1 MNRFSIGTHAFIL
14 IVLAVGIIYSLPNL
28 YPAKPAIQ
36 IAYTDSG
43 QSADQGLLNEVTEIL
58 SAKSIQSESI
68 GLKDNNIVAKFS
80 SFDDQL
86 AAKSALQRIL
96 LDRAIVAL
104 NLEPSTPQWLRD
116 IGGGP
121 LKLGL
126 DLSGGVHFL
135 LEVDIESALD
145 NRLDSL
151 LNQYRKK
158 FRDDRINVESS
169 QKKDKE
175 LSFSFASDEDYNK
188 ALKVFGDDN
197 ITAVGTALY
206 DIQTNTIRNNVD
218 ISYSQSAIKEIRDY
232 AVGQN
237 LMTLRNRVNE
247 LGVSE
252 PIVQRQGSS
261 RIVVEL
267 PGVQDTTAAKKII
280 GKTANLE
287 FRLEAAPDDNITAV
301 GTALYD
307 IQTNTIRNNVDIS
320 YSQSAIK
327 EIRDYAVGQNLM
339 TLRNRVNELG
349 VSEPIVQRQG
359 SSRIVVELPGVQD
372 TTAAKKIIGKT
383 ANLEFRLE
391 AAPTTSRLRKE
402 EFTYQDE
409 RMGSAYL
416 EKNIIVA
423 GERVTNA
430 SSGFDESGFAQVNIS
445 LDMQGGRAMQK
456 ATSGNIGRRLGVLFV
471 ERKNKSTL
479 TIDENGDEVIEQSS
493 YIEKN
498 IISLATVQA
507 VLGTGFRITGVGSPQ
522 EASELALLLRAG
534 ALAAPMK
541 FVEERTVGPSLG
553 KENIELGIRS
563 IIIGLLSVVLFM
575 VFYYRWFGLAANIAL
590 FANVVLI
597 TGFMSLL
604 GATLTLPGIAGI
616 VLTIGMAVDANVLIF
631 SRIREELAEG
641 RDPQTAIQEGFSRAF
656 VTIFDANVTTLIAS
670 IVLYAI
676 GTGPIK
682 GFAITL
688 SIGII
693 TSMFTAILGTRAII
707 NLMYGNK
714 NIKEL
719 RV

>member
-14 IVLAVGIIYSLPNL
+14 IVLAIGIIYSLPNL

-43 QSADQGLLNEVTEIL
+43 QSADQGLLNEVSDIL
-58 SAKSIQSESI
+58 KAKNIQSESI

-158 FRDDRINVESS
+158 FRDDRISVESS
-169 QKKDKE
+169 QKNDKE
-175 LSFSFASDEDYNK
+175 LSFSFVSDEDYNK
-188 ALKVFGDDN
+188 ALKIFGDDN

-206 DIQTNTIRNNVD
+206 DIQTNAIRNKVD
-218 ISYSQSAIKEIRDY
+218 IAYSQGAIKEIRDY

-287 FRLEAAPDDNITAV
+287 FRLEA
-301 GTALYD
+301 
-307 IQTNTIRNNVDIS
+307 
-320 YSQSAIK
+320 
-327 EIRDYAVGQNLM
+327 
-339 TLRNRVNELG
+339 
-349 VSEPIVQRQG
+349 
-359 SSRIVVELPGVQD
+359 SS
-372 TTAAKKIIGKT
+372 
-383 ANLEFRLE
+383 
-391 AAPTTSRLRKE
+391 TTSRLRKE
-402 EFTYQDE
+402 EFDYKDE
-409 RMGSAYL
+409 RMGSADL
-416 EKNIIVA
+416 EKSVIVA

-471 ERKNKSTL
+471 ERKNKSIL
-479 TIDENGDEVIEQSS
+479 TIDENGNEVIEQSS

-507 VLGTGFRITGVGSPQ
+507 VLGTSFRITGVGSPQ

-553 KENIELGIRS
+553 KENIQLGIKS

-641 RDPQTAIQEGFSRAF
+641 KDPQTAIEQGFSRAF

-714 NIKEL
+714 NIQEL

>member
-1 MNRFSIGTHAFIL
+1 MVLSIG
-14 IVLAVGIIYSLPNL
+14 VIYSLPNL

-43 QSADQGLLNEVTEIL
+43 KSADQILLNQVKDIL
-58 SAKSIQSESI
+58 EDQSTGVESV
-68 GLKDNNIVAKFS
+68 GLKDNNIIAKFDN
-80 SFDDQL
+80 FDDQL
-86 AAKSALQRIL
+86 AGKAALQKIL
-96 LDRAIVAL
+96 LDDAIVAL
-104 NLEPSTPQWLRD
+104 NLEPSTPQWLRN

-135 LEVDIESALD
+135 LEVDIDSALD
-145 NRLDSL
+145 NRLESL
-151 LNQYRKK
+151 LNEYRKK

-169 QKKDKE
+169 RKDNKD
-175 LSFSFASDEDYNK
+175 LVFSFASDEDYNN
-188 ALKVFGDDN
+188 ALRVFNEDN
-197 ITAVGTALY
+197 ITPLGTSLY
-206 DIQTNTIRNNVD
+206 DLSTNSIRNLVELT
-218 ISYSQSAIKEIRDY
+218 YSTSAIKEIRDY

-261 RIVVEL
+261 RIVVQL

-287 FRLEAAPDDNITAV
+287 FRLEAA
-301 GTALYD
+301 
-307 IQTNTIRNNVDIS
+307 S
-320 YSQSAIK
+320 
-327 EIRDYAVGQNLM
+327 
-339 TLRNRVNELG
+339 
-349 VSEPIVQRQG
+349 
-359 SSRIVVELPGVQD
+359 
-372 TTAAKKIIGKT
+372 
-383 ANLEFRLE
+383 
-391 AAPTTSRLRKE
+391 TTSRLRKE
-402 EFTYQDE
+402 EFDWQDE
-409 RMGSAYL
+409 RMGSAFL

-430 SSGFDESGFAQVNIS
+430 NSGFDENGLAQVNIT

-456 ATSGNIGRRLGVLFV
+456 ATNGNIGRRLGVLFV
-471 ERKNKSTL
+471 EQKNKSVL
-479 TIDENGDEVIEQSS
+479 TQDADGNDVIEQTS
-493 YIEKN
+493 YIEKE

-507 VLGTGFRITGVGSPQ
+507 VLGTSFRITGVGSPQ

-553 KENIELGIRS
+553 KENIELGVRS
-563 IIIGLLSVVLFM
+563 IIIGLFSVIAFM
-575 VFYYRWFGLAANIAL
+575 LFYYRWFGFAANIAL

-631 SRIREELAEG
+631 SRIREELKDG
-641 RDPQTAIQEGFSRAF
+641 KDPQTAIQEGFSRAF
-656 VTIFDANVTTLIAS
+656 VTIVDANVTTLIAS

-676 GTGPIK
+676 GTGPVK

-688 SIGII
+688 SIGIL

-707 NLMYGNK
+707 NLMYGNQ

>member
-287 FRLEAAPDDNITAV
+287 FRLEAAP
-301 GTALYD
+301 
-307 IQTNTIRNNVDIS
+307 
-320 YSQSAIK
+320 
-327 EIRDYAVGQNLM
+327 
-339 TLRNRVNELG
+339 
-349 VSEPIVQRQG
+349 
-359 SSRIVVELPGVQD
+359 
-372 TTAAKKIIGKT
+372 
-383 ANLEFRLE
+383 
-391 AAPTTSRLRKE
+391 TTSRLRKE
-402 EFTYQDE
+402 EFTYKDE

>member
-1 MNRFSIGTHAFIL
+1 MNRFSIWTYGLLLF
-14 IVLAVGIIYSLPNL
+14 VLSVGVIYSLPNL

-43 QSADQGLLNEVTEIL
+43 KSADQSLLEEVSNILEVNQIASDSVGLR
-58 SAKSIQSESI
+58 
-68 GLKDNNIVAKFS
+68 DNNIVAKFS
-80 SFDDQL
+80 SFDGQL
-86 AAKSALQRIL
+86 AAKSALQKTL

-104 NLEPSTPQWLRD
+104 NLEPTTPQWLRD

-135 LEVDIESALD
+135 LEVDIDSALD
-145 NRLDSL
+145 NRLESL

-158 FRDDRINVESS
+158 FRDDQISVESS
-169 QKKDKE
+169 KKDNKDII
-175 LSFSFASDEDYNK
+175 FSFASDEDYNK
-188 ALKVFGDDN
+188 ALKFFNDDN
-197 ITAVGTALY
+197 LTATGTALY
-206 DIQTNTIRNNVD
+206 DLKANTIRNIVEL
-218 ISYSQSAIKEIRDY
+218 SYSTNAIKDIRDY

-287 FRLEAAPDDNITAV
+287 FRLEA
-301 GTALYD
+301 G
-307 IQTNTIRNNVDIS
+307 
-320 YSQSAIK
+320 SA
-327 EIRDYAVGQNLM
+327 
-339 TLRNRVNELG
+339 
-349 VSEPIVQRQG
+349 
-359 SSRIVVELPGVQD
+359 
-372 TTAAKKIIGKT
+372 
-383 ANLEFRLE
+383 
-391 AAPTTSRLRKE
+391 TSRLRKE
-402 EFTYQDE
+402 EFSFQDE
-409 RMGSAYL
+409 RMGSAFL
-416 EKNIIVA
+416 ERNVIVA

-430 SSGFDESGFAQVNIS
+430 SSGFDESGFAQVNIT
-445 LDMQGGRAMQK
+445 LDMQGGRALQK
-456 ATSGNIGRRLGVLFV
+456 ATNGNIGRRLGVLFV
-471 ERKNKSTL
+471 ERKNKSVL
-479 TIDENGDEVIEQSS
+479 TIDQNGQEVIEQSS

-507 VLGTGFRITGVGSPQ
+507 VLGTSFRITGVGSPQ

-553 KENIELGIRS
+553 KENIQLGIRS
-563 IIIGLLSVVLFM
+563 IIIGLLSVIAFM
-575 VFYYRWFGLAANIAL
+575 LFYYRWFGFAANIAL
-590 FANVVLI
+590 VANIVLI

-616 VLTIGMAVDANVLIF
+616 VLTIGIAVDANVLIF
-631 SRIREELAEG
+631 SRIKEELKEG
-641 RDPQTAIQEGFSRAF
+641 KDPQTAIQEGFSRAF
-656 VTIFDANVTTLIAS
+656 ITIFDANVTTLIAS
-670 IVLYAI
+670 VVLYAI

-693 TSMFTAILGTRAII
+693 TSMFTAILGTRAIV

-719 RV
+719 RI

>member
-1 MNRFSIGTHAFIL
+1 MVLSIG
-14 IVLAVGIIYSLPNL
+14 VIYSLPNL

-43 QSADQGLLNEVTEIL
+43 KSADQILLNQVKNIL
-58 SAKSIQSESI
+58 EDQSTGAESV
-68 GLKDNNIVAKFS
+68 GLKDNNIIAKFN

-86 AAKSALQRIL
+86 AGKAALQKIL
-96 LDRAIVAL
+96 LDEAIIAL
-104 NLEPSTPQWLRD
+104 NLEPSTPQWLRN
-116 IGGGP
+116 IGAGP

-135 LEVDIESALD
+135 LEVDIDSALD
-145 NRLDSL
+145 NRLESL
-151 LNQYRKK
+151 LNEYRKK

-169 QKKDKE
+169 RKDNKD
-175 LSFSFASDEDYNK
+175 LIFSFPSDEDYNK
-188 ALKVFGDDN
+188 ALKIFSEDN
-197 ITAVGTALY
+197 ITPLGTPLF
-206 DIQTNTIRNNVD
+206 DLRPSSVRNLVELA
-218 ISYSQSAIKEIRDY
+218 YSQSAIKEIRDY

-261 RIVVEL
+261 RIVVQL

-287 FRLEAAPDDNITAV
+287 FRLEAA
-301 GTALYD
+301 
-307 IQTNTIRNNVDIS
+307 S
-320 YSQSAIK
+320 
-327 EIRDYAVGQNLM
+327 
-339 TLRNRVNELG
+339 
-349 VSEPIVQRQG
+349 
-359 SSRIVVELPGVQD
+359 
-372 TTAAKKIIGKT
+372 
-383 ANLEFRLE
+383 
-391 AAPTTSRLRKE
+391 TTSRLRKE
-402 EFTYQDE
+402 EFDWQDE
-409 RMGSAYL
+409 RMGSAFL

-430 SSGFDESGFAQVNIS
+430 SSGFDESGFAQVNIT

-456 ATSGNIGRRLGVLFV
+456 ATNGNIGRRLGVLFV
-471 ERKNKSTL
+471 EQKNKSVL
-479 TIDENGDEVIEQSS
+479 AKDADGNDVIEQTS
-493 YIEKN
+493 YIEKE

-507 VLGTGFRITGVGSPQ
+507 VLGTAFRITGVGSPQ

-553 KENIELGIRS
+553 KENIELGVRS
-563 IIIGLLSVVLFM
+563 IIIGLLSVIAFM
-575 VFYYRWFGLAANIAL
+575 LFYYRWFGFAANIAL
-590 FANVVLI
+590 FANVILI

-631 SRIREELAEG
+631 SRIREELKEG
-641 RDPQTAIQEGFSRAF
+641 KDAQTAIQEGFARAF
-656 VTIFDANVTTLIAS
+656 VTIIDANVTTLIAS

-688 SIGII
+688 SIGIL
-693 TSMFTAILGTRAII
+693 TSMFTAILGTRAIV

-714 NIKEL
+714 NIEEL

>member
-1 MNRFSIGTHAFIL
+1 MNRFSIWTYAFIL
-14 IVLAVGIIYSLPNL
+14 MVLSIGLIYSLPNF

-43 QSADQGLLNEVTEIL
+43 KSADQILLNQVQDIL
-58 SAKSIQSESI
+58 EDQSIDVESV
-68 GLKDNNIVAKFS
+68 GLKDNNIIAKFN

-86 AAKSALQRIL
+86 AGKAALQNTL

-135 LEVDIESALD
+135 LEVDIDSALD
-145 NRLDSL
+145 NRLESL
-151 LNQYRKK
+151 LNEYRKK

-169 QKKDKE
+169 RKEGKE
-175 LSFSFASDEDYNK
+175 LLFSFASDEDYNK
-188 ALKVFGDDN
+188 ALRMFNEDN
-197 ITAVGTALY
+197 ITPLGTLFY
-206 DIQTNTIRNNVD
+206 DLKPNSVRNLVEVA
-218 ISYSQSAIKEIRDY
+218 YSQNAIKEIRDY

-287 FRLEAAPDDNITAV
+287 FRLEAA
-301 GTALYD
+301 
-307 IQTNTIRNNVDIS
+307 S
-320 YSQSAIK
+320 
-327 EIRDYAVGQNLM
+327 
-339 TLRNRVNELG
+339 
-349 VSEPIVQRQG
+349 
-359 SSRIVVELPGVQD
+359 
-372 TTAAKKIIGKT
+372 
-383 ANLEFRLE
+383 
-391 AAPTTSRLRKE
+391 TTSRLRKE
-402 EFTYQDE
+402 EFDFQDE
-409 RMGSAYL
+409 RMGSAFL

-430 SSGFDESGFAQVNIS
+430 SSGFDESGFAQVNIT

-456 ATSGNIGRRLGVLFV
+456 ATNGNIGRRLGVLFV
-471 ERKNKSTL
+471 EQKNKSVL
-479 TIDENGDEVIEQSS
+479 IQDAEGNDVIEQTS
-493 YIEKN
+493 YIEKE

-507 VLGTGFRITGVGSPQ
+507 VLGTAFRITGVGSPQ

-553 KENIELGIRS
+553 KENIELGVRS
-563 IIIGLLSVVLFM
+563 IIIGLLSVIAFM
-575 VFYYRWFGLAANIAL
+575 LFYYRWFGFAANIAL

-631 SRIREELAEG
+631 SRIREELKEG
-641 RDPQTAIQEGFSRAF
+641 KDPQTAIQEGFSRAF
-656 VTIFDANVTTLIAS
+656 VTIVDANVTTLIAS

-676 GTGPIK
+676 GTGPVK

-688 SIGII
+688 SIGIL

>member
-1 MNRFSIGTHAFIL
+1 MVLSIG
-14 IVLAVGIIYSLPNL
+14 VIYSLPNL

-43 QSADQGLLNEVTEIL
+43 KSADQILLNQVTEIL
-58 SAKSIQSESI
+58 EDRSVGVESV
-68 GLKDNNIVAKFS
+68 GLKDNNIIAKFN

-86 AAKSALQRIL
+86 AGKAALQRVL
-96 LDRAIVAL
+96 LDRAVVAL

-135 LEVDIESALD
+135 LEVDIDSALD
-145 NRLDSL
+145 NRLESL
-151 LNQYRKK
+151 LNEYRKK
-158 FRDDRINVESS
+158 FRDERINVESS
-169 QKKDKE
+169 RKSNKD
-175 LSFSFASDEDYNK
+175 LIFSFISDEDYNK
-188 ALKVFGDDN
+188 ALRIFSDAN
-197 ITAVGTALY
+197 ITSLGTPLY
-206 DIQTNTIRNNVD
+206 DLRPNSLRNLVE
-218 ISYSQSAIKEIRDY
+218 IAYSQNAIKEIRDY

-287 FRLEAAPDDNITAV
+287 FRLEAA
-301 GTALYD
+301 
-307 IQTNTIRNNVDIS
+307 S
-320 YSQSAIK
+320 
-327 EIRDYAVGQNLM
+327 
-339 TLRNRVNELG
+339 
-349 VSEPIVQRQG
+349 
-359 SSRIVVELPGVQD
+359 
-372 TTAAKKIIGKT
+372 
-383 ANLEFRLE
+383 
-391 AAPTTSRLRKE
+391 TTSRLRKE
-402 EFTYQDE
+402 EFDFQDE
-409 RMGSAYL
+409 RMGAAFL

-423 GERVTNA
+423 GDRVTNA
-430 SSGFDESGFAQVNIS
+430 SSGFDESGFAQVNIT

-456 ATSGNIGRRLGVLFV
+456 ATNGNIGRRLGVLFV
-471 ERKNKSTL
+471 EQKNKSVL
-479 TIDENGDEVIEQSS
+479 TKDADDNDVIEQTS
-493 YIEKN
+493 YVTKE

-507 VLGTGFRITGVGSPQ
+507 VLGTSFRITGVGSPQ

-553 KENIELGIRS
+553 KENIELGVRS
-563 IIIGLLSVVLFM
+563 IIIGLLSVIAFM
-575 VFYYRWFGLAANIAL
+575 FFYYRWFGFAANIAL

-631 SRIREELAEG
+631 SRIREELKAG
-641 RDPQTAIQEGFSRAF
+641 KDPQTAIQEGFSRAF
-656 VTIFDANVTTLIAS
+656 VTIVDANVTTLIAS
-670 IVLYAI
+670 VVLYAI
-676 GTGPIK
+676 GTGPVK

-688 SIGII
+688 SIGIL

>member
-1 MNRFSIGTHAFIL
+1 MNRFSIWTHAFIL
-14 IVLAVGIIYSLPNL
+14 MVLAIGVIYSLPNL

-36 IAYTDSG
+36 IAYTDTG
-43 QSADQGLLNEVTEIL
+43 QSADQNLLDQVTDIL
-58 SAKSIQSESI
+58 SSKSIASEYI
-68 GLKDNNIVAKFS
+68 GLKDNNIVAKFT

-104 NLEPSTPQWLRD
+104 NLEPSTPQWLRN

-121 LKLGL
+121 LTLGL

-145 NRLDSL
+145 GRLDSL

-158 FRDDRINVESS
+158 FRDDRISVESS

-175 LSFSFASDEDYNK
+175 LIFEFVGDGDYNK
-188 ALKVFGDDN
+188 ALKIFSDDN
-197 ITAVGTALY
+197 VTAVGTALY
-206 DIQTNTIRNNVD
+206 DLQSSVIQNRV
-218 ISYSQSAIKEIRDY
+218 SLAYSQSAIKEIRDY

-287 FRLEAAPDDNITAV
+287 FRLEAT
-301 GTALYD
+301 
-307 IQTNTIRNNVDIS
+307 S
-320 YSQSAIK
+320 
-327 EIRDYAVGQNLM
+327 
-339 TLRNRVNELG
+339 
-349 VSEPIVQRQG
+349 
-359 SSRIVVELPGVQD
+359 
-372 TTAAKKIIGKT
+372 
-383 ANLEFRLE
+383 
-391 AAPTTSRLRKE
+391 TTSRLRKE
-402 EFTYQDE
+402 EFNYQDE

-416 EKNIIVA
+416 EKNVIVA
-423 GERVTNA
+423 GDRVTNA
-430 SSGFDESGFAQVNIS
+430 STGFDESGFAQVNIS

-456 ATSGNIGRRLGVLFV
+456 ATNGNIGRRLGVLFV

-479 TIDENGDEVIEQSS
+479 TIDENGDEVIEQTS
-493 YIEKN
+493 YIEKS
-498 IISLATVQA
+498 IISLATVQG
-507 VLGTGFRITGVGSPQ
+507 VLGNGFRITGVGTSQ

-563 IIIGLLSVVLFM
+563 IIIGFLSVIAFM
-575 VFYYRWFGLAANIAL
+575 LFYYRWFGLAANIAL
-590 FANVVLI
+590 FANIVLI
-597 TGFMSLL
+597 TGFMSLF
-604 GATLTLPGIAGI
+604 GFTLTLPGIAGV

-641 RDPQTAIQEGFSRAF
+641 REPQIAIQEGFSRAF

-670 IVLYAI
+670 IVLFAI

-693 TSMFTAILGTRAII
+693 TSMFTAIMGTRAII

>member
-58 SAKSIQSESI
+58 RAKSIQSESI

-158 FRDDRINVESS
+158 FRDDRISVESS

-175 LSFSFASDEDYNK
+175 LNFSFASDEDYNK

-206 DIQTNTIRNNVD
+206 DIQTNTIRN
-218 ISYSQSAIKEIRDY
+218 K
-232 AVGQN
+232 
-237 LMTLRNRVNE
+237 
-247 LGVSE
+247 
-252 PIVQRQGSS
+252 
-261 RIVVEL
+261 
-267 PGVQDTTAAKKII
+267 
-280 GKTANLE
+280 
-287 FRLEAAPDDNITAV
+287 
-301 GTALYD
+301 
-307 IQTNTIRNNVDIS
+307 VDIS

-402 EFTYQDE
+402 EFDYQDE

-456 ATSGNIGRRLGVLFV
+456 ATSGNIGRKLGVLFV

-479 TIDENGDEVIEQSS
+479 TIDDNGDEVIEQSS

-563 IIIGLLSVVLFM
+563 IIIGLLSVIAFM
-575 VFYYRWFGLAANIAL
+575 LFYYRWFGLAANIAL

-641 RDPQTAIQEGFSRAF
+641 KDPQTAINEGFSRAF

-693 TSMFTAILGTRAII
+693 TSMFTAIMGTRAII

>member
-1 MNRFSIGTHAFIL
+1 MNRFSIWTYAFIL
-14 IVLAVGIIYSLPNL
+14 MVLSIGVIYSLPNL

-43 QSADQGLLNEVTEIL
+43 KSADQILLNQVTEIL
-58 SAKSIQSESI
+58 EDRSVGVESV
-68 GLKDNNIVAKFS
+68 GLKDNNIIAKFN

-86 AAKSALQRIL
+86 AGKAALQRVL
-96 LDRAIVAL
+96 LDRAVVAL

-135 LEVDIESALD
+135 LEVDIDSALD
-145 NRLDSL
+145 NRLESL
-151 LNQYRKK
+151 LNEYRKK
-158 FRDDRINVESS
+158 FRDERINVESS
-169 QKKDKE
+169 RKSNKD
-175 LSFSFASDEDYNK
+175 LIFSFISDEDYNK
-188 ALKVFGDDN
+188 ALRIFSDDN
-197 ITAVGTALY
+197 ITSLGTPLY
-206 DIQTNTIRNNVD
+206 DLRPNSLRNLVE
-218 ISYSQSAIKEIRDY
+218 IAYSQNAIKEIRDY

-287 FRLEAAPDDNITAV
+287 FRLEAA
-301 GTALYD
+301 
-307 IQTNTIRNNVDIS
+307 S
-320 YSQSAIK
+320 
-327 EIRDYAVGQNLM
+327 
-339 TLRNRVNELG
+339 
-349 VSEPIVQRQG
+349 
-359 SSRIVVELPGVQD
+359 
-372 TTAAKKIIGKT
+372 
-383 ANLEFRLE
+383 
-391 AAPTTSRLRKE
+391 TTSRLRKE
-402 EFTYQDE
+402 EFDFQDE
-409 RMGSAYL
+409 RMGSAFL

-423 GERVTNA
+423 GDRVTNA
-430 SSGFDESGFAQVNIS
+430 SSGFDESGFAQVNIT

-456 ATSGNIGRRLGVLFV
+456 ATNGNIGRRLGVLFV
-471 ERKNKSTL
+471 EQKNKSVL
-479 TIDENGDEVIEQSS
+479 TKDADGNDVIEQTS
-493 YIEKN
+493 YVTKE

-507 VLGTGFRITGVGSPQ
+507 VLGTSFRITGVGSPQ

-553 KENIELGIRS
+553 KENIELGVRS
-563 IIIGLLSVVLFM
+563 IIIGLLSVIAFM
-575 VFYYRWFGLAANIAL
+575 FFYYRWFGFAANIAL

-631 SRIREELAEG
+631 SRIREELKAG
-641 RDPQTAIQEGFSRAF
+641 KDPQTAIQEGFSRAF
-656 VTIFDANVTTLIAS
+656 VTIVDANVTTLIAS
-670 IVLYAI
+670 VVLYAI
-676 GTGPIK
+676 GTGPVK

-688 SIGII
+688 SIGIL

-707 NLMYGNK
+707 NLMYGNR